1 MIIPKNT
8 YYFKRLLIP
17 IIITF
22 LYLSCK
28 KSSTDDTIPNVP
40 VSFTVYLSLPQF
52 VTLNSIGGYVTI
64 PEYGYR
70 GIIVYRRSQDE
81 FVAFDQ
87 ACPYDPTVQGAK
99 IVVDSSGIT
108 TIDPKCG
115 SKFNL
120 YDGSVLHGPATRPM
134 KSYNSVFD
142 SGTNSV
148 YISN

>member
-1 MIIPKNT
+1 MILLKNT
-8 YYFKRLLIP
+8 YHTKWLFISVILAILYF
-17 IIITF
+17 
-22 LYLSCK
+22 SCK
-28 KSSTDDTIPNVP
+28 KSSTDGTIPNVP

-81 FVAFDQ
+81 FVAFEQ
-87 ACPYDPTVQGAK
+87 ACTYDPTVMGAK

-108 TIDPKCG
+108 TVDPKCG